1 MRGILT
7 ARWRLRRKYLT
18 TIAGVAV
25 LATPA
30 VAEIKAD
37 AIRIGVLT
45 DMSGIFATAMGPGSV
60 EAAKMAAEE
69 FGNKINGKPIQ
80 ILNADHQNKPDL
92 ASSIARQWFERDG
105 VQAIADGGSS
115 AASLAVQELVRTTN
129 RVFLVSGAGAVELT
143 EKACAPT
150 SVQWTQDAASTAN
163 AVVAGVSKKL
173 NGPWFFITADYAF
186 GHAVEASARAK
197 LDKLGIKVAGRVKTP
212 LNTADFSSYLLQ
224 AQTAGAKVLALN
236 AAGDNVTAMKQANE
250 FGFPQ
255 QGITIVPMSFQNV
268 DIVAAGLE
276 VTKGQLIATSFF
288 EDVTPAARKWSDQ
301 FYARRKAM
309 PSQIQAGVLFRRP
322 ALPASSPGQRLRRW
336 PDGHGA
342 DESHYRVR
350 CLHAEGRDSRRPT
363 HGSRPLYCAG
373 QDAGRVER
381 TVGPRETH
389 RDRAARGSLPTVIRE
404 QVPACGPMTT
414 TPHPTLSRLNSTV
427 TT

>member
-186 GHAVEASARAK
+186 GHAVEAIARAK

-255 QGITIVPMSFQNV
+255 QGIAIVPMSFQNV

-309 PSQIQAGVLFRRP
+309 PSQIQAGVYSAVRHYLQAVQDSGSDDGPTVMERMKATTVSDAYTPKGVIRADQRMVHDLYIVQVKTP
-322 ALPASSPGQRLRRW
+322 A
-336 PDGHGA
+336 
-342 DESHYRVR
+342 ESKGPWDLVK
-350 CLHAEGRDSRRPT
+350 LIATVPPEEAF
-363 HGSRPLYCAG
+363 RPLSESKCPLVA
-373 QDAGRVER
+373 Q
-381 TVGPRETH
+381 
-389 RDRAARGSLPTVIRE
+389 
-404 QVPACGPMTT
+404 
-414 TPHPTLSRLNSTV
+414 
-427 TT
+427 